1 MASKW
6 IRKIHMYLALFIM
19 PWMLIYSIS
28 TMMMN
33 HRDLILSFY
42 KSPQPAFETTQTM
55 GVPDD
60 LVLDQNP
67 SGNAEQILN
76 YLDMDGKHNVNGGE
90 NDRPLVINRQD
101 PFGQKRITYNPE
113 QKTIKVE
120 EQNFRLQTFMEQ
132 IHRRRGFDTPYFFED
147 VWGFTVDLAILAI
160 LFWVLSGLW
169 MWWEIKQARKWGA
182 ISAGSGLLLFALFL
196 ILI

>member
-1 MASKW
+1 MALKW

-19 PWMLIYSIS
+19 PWMFIYSIS

-33 HRDLILSFY
+33 HRDFILSFY
-42 KSPQPAFETTQTM
+42 ENRQPAFETAKTIN
-55 GVPDD
+55 VPNN
-60 LVLDQNP
+60 LALDRNP
-67 SGNAEQILN
+67 SANSVQILEF
-76 YLDMDGKHNVNGGE
+76 LGMEGKHNVQGGE
-90 NDRPLVINRQD
+90 NNKPLVINRQD
-101 PFGQKRITYNPE
+101 PFGQKRIIYNPE

-132 IHRRRGFDTPYFFED
+132 IHRRRGFETPYIFED
-147 VWGFTVDLAILAI
+147 LWGFTVDLAVLAI

-169 MWWEIKQARKWGA
+169 IWWEIKQTRKWGA
-182 ISAGSGLLLFALFL
+182 LSAGAGFLLFTLFL